1 MRRIYKEF
9 VLQNF
14 GYAGGVATG
23 EGLIK
28 RIYKEFVLQKCCRI
42 YIRRAAVGEGGHI

>member
-9 VLQNF
+9 VLQNC
-14 GYAGGVATG
+14 GYAGVVATG

-28 RIYKEFVLQKCCRI
+28 RINKEFVLQNCCRI
-42 YIRRAAVGEGGHI
+42 HIRGAAVGEGGHL